1 MIIKIFFLK
10 KKGIKKLNNLYQNYE
25 NDKLH
30 EECGVFGVYNHP
42 DAAALTALGLHA
54 LQHRRQEAAGIV
66 TFDGDKFLSEKHLG
80 LVSDHF
86 SKPSVINR
94 LQGRNSVG
102 HNRYSTTGGTVHRN
116 IQPLF
121 ADLWGGG
128 FAIAHNGNITNALS
142 LRYDLVKNGS
152 IFQSTSD
159 TETILQLV
167 ARSVADRTIKRL
179 VDALLQIEGAY
190 ALVILTN
197 KKLIGARDPFGIRPL
212 VLGKLDGSYIL
223 CSETCALDIIGADFV
238 REIEPGEVV
247 IITEN
252 GIESI
257 NPFSKTEK
265 RLDLFEYI
273 YFSRPDSVLDGK
285 SVYDCRKSFGNI
297 LAKEFTMDADIV
309 VPVPDSGVPAAL
321 GYSEQSKIPFELA
334 IIRNHYVGRTF
345 IQPGQSS
352 RHSSVKLK
360 HNPNK
365 SSVDGKNIILIDDSI
380 VRGTTSV
387 KIVQL
392 MRDAGAKKVHMLIAC
407 PPIKFPDF
415 YGIDTPETEQLL
427 AANHSINDMCSF
439 IGADSLGFLSLDG
452 LYRAMGYKDGR
463 DNNNPQYTDH
473 CFTGE
478 YPTDLKDYK
487 DEKIQEQLSLLS
499 DGDINN

>member
-1 MIIKIFFLK
+1 MI
-10 KKGIKKLNNLYQNYE
+10 NNKNDLDD
-25 NDKLH
+25 DKLH

-54 LQHRRQEAAGIV
+54 LQHRGQEAAGIV
-66 TFDGDKFLSEKHLG
+66 TFDGDRFSSEKHLG

-86 SKPSVINR
+86 SRPSVIKR
-94 LQGRNSVG
+94 LEGRNSVG

-128 FAIAHNGNITNALS
+128 FAIAHNGNLTNALS

-167 ARSVADRTIKRL
+167 AKSKADRTIKRF
-179 VDALLQIEGAY
+179 VDALMQIEGAY
-190 ALVILTN
+190 SLVILTN

-212 VLGKLDGSYIL
+212 VLGKLDGAYIL
-223 CSETCALDIIGADFV
+223 CSETCALDIISAEFI
-238 REIEPGEVV
+238 REINPGEVV
-247 IITEN
+247 VITEE

-257 NPFSKTEK
+257 NPFSKTES
-265 RLDLFEYI
+265 RPDLFEYI
-273 YFSRPDSVLDGK
+273 YFSRPDSVLNGK
-285 SVYDCRKSFGNI
+285 SVYDCRKSFGKV
-297 LAKEFTMDADIV
+297 LAKEFSTDADIV

-321 GYSEQSKIPFELA
+321 GFSEESKIPFELA

-345 IQPGQSS
+345 IQPTQST
-352 RHSSVKLK
+352 RHSTVKMK

-365 SSVDGKNIILIDDSI
+365 SSVVGKKIILIDDSI

-392 MRDAGAKKVHMLIAC
+392 MRDAGAKEVHLRIAC
-407 PPIKFPDF
+407 PPIMFPDF

-427 AANHSINDMCSF
+427 AANHSLDDMCSF

-452 LYRAMGYKDGR
+452 LYKAMGFPNGR
-463 DNNNPQYTDH
+463 NNENPQFTDH

-478 YPTDLKDYK
+478 YPTDLKDYN
-487 DEKIQEQLSLLS
+487 DQNLQEQLSLLS
-499 DGDINN
+499 DNEETS